1 MFKIKLNR
9 QKFIDSV
16 DSDKIWAKSLNI
28 GEILN
33 LLNQLEKE
41 ISKHSFKIDNN
52 FIMNERRKNL
62 KSMIFDRLDSSND
75 KLEEDIKESLF
86 NFWEFINDEYDG
98 SLINISKELNLPLE
112 KVINRCEKYKK
123 NNIICLQE
131 KNIILE
137 MINKLKLTINDD
149 KN

>member
-16 DSDKIWAKSLNI
+16 DSDKIWSKSLNI
-28 GEILN
+28 DEILN

-75 KLEEDIKESLF
+75 KLEENIKESLF
-86 NFWEFINDEYDG
+86 NFWEFINDEYDD

-112 KVINRCEKYKK
+112 KVINMCEKYKK

-137 MINKLKLTINDD
+137 MINKLKLTIKDD
-149 KN
+149 RN

>member
-16 DSDKIWAKSLNI
+16 DSDKIWSKSLNI
-28 GEILN
+28 DEILN